1 MSAASSIP
9 SAVTESS
16 VQDSAEPQ
24 VTRLRCTF
32 PDCSQDHDFPTE
44 SALRKHEEKHSKPYI
59 CQVPNC
65 KHPRFGDKGGLDRHR
80 REVHGSKTYCCP
92 NASCKRHTKGFP
104 RKYNLFEHQKRCHPT
119 TSASMQRSLNRTHF
133 DGVVPEELGRGDE
146 EPSSPEMTITG
157 DVARFGSGKLQERL
171 ERLCALRVEFKSNIV
186 ELDGDIEALKRTLDV
201 FGEFLP

>member
-1 MSAASSIP
+1 
-9 SAVTESS
+9 
-16 VQDSAEPQ
+16 
-24 VTRLRCTF
+24 
-32 PDCSQDHDFPTE
+32 
-44 SALRKHEEKHSKPYI
+44 
-59 CQVPNC
+59 
-65 KHPRFGDKGGLDRHR
+65 
-80 REVHGSKTYCCP
+80 
-92 NASCKRHTKGFP
+92 
-104 RKYNLFEHQKRCHPT
+104 
-119 TSASMQRSLNRTHF
+119 MQRSLNRTHF